1 MPEAARRVATRLP
14 KLLHDAVRCG
24 DQPRS
29 DRPYL
34 REFGRTAE
42 GGRSERGT
50 GIPAVKK
57 CMCITQCSSNP
68 PHWTSWKSVGYVKG
82 QTYEAAYHNCKQQ
95 AKGFCKA
102 LAWNYKHVKTYC
114 GFRS

>member
-1 MPEAARRVATRLP
+1 MIPTWQASSAENDADPV
-14 KLLHDAVRCG
+14 KLDPPG
-24 DQPRS
+24 DWQTTS
-29 DRPYL
+29 
-34 REFGRTAE
+34 T
-42 GGRSERGT
+42 S
-50 GIPAVKK
+50 AVKK

-82 QTYEAAYHNCKQQ
+82 QNYEAAYHNCKQQ